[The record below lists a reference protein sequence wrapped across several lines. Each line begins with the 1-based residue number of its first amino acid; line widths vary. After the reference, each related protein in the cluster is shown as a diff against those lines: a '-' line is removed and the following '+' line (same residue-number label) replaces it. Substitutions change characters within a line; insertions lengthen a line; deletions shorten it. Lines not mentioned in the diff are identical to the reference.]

1 MIDLWKQTLTHQF
14 LDEPEVNNLDFLI
27 LLGTTLGNQPIL
39 LKNLYKAYLQKETNF
54 GYKPMI
60 GAALDIR
67 FDYSEKQVSFSR
79 AQESVTLTFDQF
91 QKYISLIDL
100 LFTDVYPIGTVAELD
115 ESLLPQYIQEMYGN
129 SEEGFLVSIHGRRVL
144 TKQEDEYIDYVATI
158 WPFGLLDSVELIY
171 LNNVMI
177 KRVVS
182 LGMVNDTEKIFVEE
196 VLRKQLLMKEAYSY
210 LYTDSAMTMNWEAA
224 LNES

>member
-1 MIDLWKQTLTHQF
+1 
-14 LDEPEVNNLDFLI
+14 
-27 LLGTTLGNQPIL
+27 
-39 LKNLYKAYLQKETNF
+39 
-54 GYKPMI
+54 
-60 GAALDIR
+60 
-67 FDYSEKQVSFSR
+67 
-79 AQESVTLTFDQF
+79 
-91 QKYISLIDL
+91 
-100 LFTDVYPIGTVAELD
+100 
-115 ESLLPQYIQEMYGN
+115 MYGN

-158 WPFGLLDSVELIY
+158 WPFGLLDNVELIY

-182 LGMVNDTEKIFVEE
+182 LGMVNDTEKTFVEE

>member
-1 MIDLWKQTLTHQF
+1 MIDLWKQTLTQQY
-14 LDEPEVNNLDFLI
+14 LAEPEVSNLDFLI
-27 LLGTTLGNQPIL
+27 SLGTTLGRQPIL
-39 LKNLYKAYLQKETNF
+39 LKNLYKAYIKVENNF

-60 GAALDIR
+60 GAALEFC
-67 FDYSEKQVSFSR
+67 FDHSEQQVSLNR
-79 AQESVTLTFDQF
+79 AQESIKLTFNQF
-91 QKYISLIDL
+91 QKYIGLIDL

-115 ESLLPQYIQEMYGN
+115 EALLPTYIQEMYGN

-144 TKQEDEYIDYVATI
+144 TKKEDEYIDYVATV
-158 WPFGLLDSVELIY
+158 WPFGLLDGVELIY

-182 LGMVNDTEKIFVEE
+182 LGMVNDTEKTFVEE

-210 LYTDSAMTMNWEAA
+210 LYTDSGMTMNWEVG
-224 LNES
+224 LDES

>member
-1 MIDLWKQTLTHQF
+1 MIDLWKQTLTHQY
-14 LDEPEVNNLDFLI
+14 LDEPEVTNLDFLI

-39 LKNLYKAYLQKETNF
+39 LKNLYKAYLKKETNF

-67 FDYSEKQVSFSR
+67 FDYSEEQVSLSR
-79 AQESVTLTFDQF
+79 AQESVILTFDQF
-91 QKYISLIDL
+91 QKYIGLIDL

-115 ESLLPQYIQEMYGN
+115 ESLLPQYIQEMYDN

-158 WPFGLLDSVELIY
+158 WPFGLLDNVELIY

-182 LGMVNDTEKIFVEE
+182 LGMVNDTEKTFVEE
-196 VLRKQLLMKEAYSY
+196 VLRKQMLMKEAYSY
-210 LYTDSAMTMNWEAA
+210 LYTDSAITMNWEAA